1 MKFKAKISIASVSS
15 LLKIL
20 SIMSKH
26 DKTIILHLLPDK
38 TYISSLTNLTGTKLW
53 CKLEQKS
60 IFLDYQ
66 FDTSNDDFDRTLL
79 EINVDHLINVLRKT
93 CNAIAIKIKLSTSE
107 NDQPILN
114 FEITMD
120 ECNNAAGPIIIHE
133 IPVKAIPAKFWEQ
146 LCEPDML
153 NHNVT
158 QEANSSFLAI
168 I

>member
-1 MKFKAKISIASVSS
+1 
-15 LLKIL
+15 
-20 SIMSKH
+20 MSKH

-93 CNAIAIKIKLSTSE
+93 E